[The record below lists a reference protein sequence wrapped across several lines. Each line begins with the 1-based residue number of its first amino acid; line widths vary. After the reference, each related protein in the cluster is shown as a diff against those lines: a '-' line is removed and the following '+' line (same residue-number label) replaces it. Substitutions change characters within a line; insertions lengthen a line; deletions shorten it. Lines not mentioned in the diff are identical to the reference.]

1 MNELWQGIIRA
12 LELLVRFDPEVMAI
26 TFRSL
31 GISTSA
37 CIIATLVC
45 LPLGSLIHFTGFKGK
60 RLLVSII
67 QTFYSLPTVLVGLLV
82 FIMFSRAG
90 PLGELGLMFTPT
102 LMVIGQALLVIP
114 LMLGLIISA
123 LSSLD
128 KTVADTAFS
137 LGASRFQAGILALK
151 EARYAVITSVIMGFG
166 RAISEVGL
174 AMMVGGNIRG
184 FTRTLT
190 TAISLETSKGDIELS
205 LALGFILLIISL
217 VINIALSRLQQV
229 RTSAA
234 H

>member
-1 MNELWQGIIRA
+1 MSELWQGILRA
-12 LELLVRFDPEVMAI
+12 LELLVTFDPEVMAV

-31 GISTSA
+31 GISVTA
-37 CIIATLVC
+37 CIISALVC
-45 LPLGSLIHFTGFKGK
+45 LPLGSLIHFTSFRGK
-60 RLLVSII
+60 HLLVSII

-82 FIMFSRAG
+82 FILFSRAG
-90 PLGELGLMFTPT
+90 PFGDLGLMFTPT

-123 LSSLD
+123 LASLD

-151 EARYAVITSVIMGFG
+151 EARYAVVTAVIMGFG

-184 FTRTLT
+184 FTRILT

-217 VINIALSRLQQV
+217 VINVVLGRLQQV
-229 RTSAA
+229 RSSAA